1 MPQVELMTD
10 WIGESPRTI
19 DELQA
24 FDAMRLF
31 LEAFWERGGRQSE
44 DIALLIDFID
54 RDVWANG
61 MPGDPAQWDDFRRA
75 VDRCLARERQ

>member
-1 MPQVELMTD
+1 MALMTD

-31 LEAFWERGGRQSE
+31 LKAFWERGGRQSE
-44 DIALLIDFID
+44 DLALLLDFID

-61 MPGDPAQWDDFRRA
+61 MPGDPAQWDEFRRA
-75 VDRCLARERQ
+75 VDRSLEQDRQ